1 MSNEL
6 LTPLYDKKE
15 TCPNCKTT
23 FTTKK
28 IRSRFIKL
36 DHSDTDFCPYY
47 NDENINP
54 LLYFVKVCPS
64 CGYSYTDQFTAYF
77 IEGTQDAIREGVT
90 EKWVAHN
97 FGGERS
103 VSQAI
108 QTYKLAFYCATLK
121 NEKSII
127 IANLLLRLTWLC
139 RKIND
144 HNGEKRFTEL
154 ALEHLNKAYLDAYYG
169 NTADMTE
176 IRVLYLIGELNRRLG
191 HYDQAVTH
199 FSKVVDMQNNTL
211 ERKVVNLARQQW
223 YAARDE
229 KRSMQNE
236 TDTEAEE

>member
-47 NDENINP
+47 QDETISP

-64 CGYSYTDQFTAYF
+64 CGYSYTDQFATYF
-77 IEGTQDAIREGVT
+77 YEGTQDAIQESVT
-90 EKWVAHN
+90 AKWMPHN
-97 FGGERS
+97 FGEERS
-103 VSQAI
+103 ISQAI

-121 NEKSII
+121 KEKSII

-139 RKIND
+139 RKVENHI
-144 HNGEKRFTEL
+144 EERRFTEL
-154 ALEHLNKAYLDAYYG
+154 TLEHLNKAYLDAYYG

-191 HYDQAVTH
+191 NYDQATAH
-199 FSKVVDMQNNTL
+199 FSKVVDMQNKTP

-229 KRSMQNE
+229 KRRMQ
-236 TDTEAEE
+236 AEVEVE